1 MIMGIKVRKKDYIIV
16 FLIALI
22 ILVLNIIEV
31 SEPVYIVLIRVLVL
45 ALLISLVVGT
55 ITNLIFKKMG

>member
-1 MIMGIKVRKKDYIIV
+1 MGIKVRKKDYIIV
-16 FLIALI
+16 FLVALI
-22 ILVLNIIEV
+22 ILVLNIMEA
-31 SEPVYIVLIRVLVL
+31 SEPVYIVLIRVLML